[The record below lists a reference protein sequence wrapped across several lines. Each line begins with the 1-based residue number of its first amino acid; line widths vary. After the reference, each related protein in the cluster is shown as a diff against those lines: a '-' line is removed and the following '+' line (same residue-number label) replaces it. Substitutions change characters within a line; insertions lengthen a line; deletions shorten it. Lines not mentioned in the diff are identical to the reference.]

1 MDFPAIVPSALSS
14 LADLYDQTGDPAA
27 QTAAAALRTVPKTY
41 SPPEGSVPE
50 VITDLPWSLREVPQK
65 LRLGTLIEFAAAAP
79 WRSGRA
85 AFPPSFEGRS
95 AVVELIGPDGLGV
108 SDTIRSGLYLQ
119 ASGCLYPPHSHAAE
133 EFYLVLSGDA
143 LWQRG
148 DGMFEPK
155 PPGTLIHHE
164 PWVRHAMRT
173 LMPPLLAAWIWVGP
187 DLTYRTYRID
197 ETVPLL

>member
-1 MDFPAIVPSALSS
+1 MDFPAIAPSALSS

-143 LWQRG
+143 LWQRSTANK
-148 DGMFEPK
+148 EQ
-155 PPGTLIHHE
+155 L
-164 PWVRHAMRT
+164 VRQLEDWCRRAEASGIIALRDFSRRLRCYALART
-173 LMPPLLAAWIWVGP
+173 
-187 DLTYRTYRID
+187 
-197 ETVPLL
+197 